1 MSEITEPHPASE
13 GWTIEVT
20 PMEMMRVLTFARSRL
35 SHVDDSVVW
44 VKHNG
49 VASRRWLIGGDR
61 FWMWVDSTGGSAD
74 PVDVVAIPVPFLD
87 AVCELAQAFGTATI
101 YRDAADG
108 RFAAYSADEH
118 LWWDSIENHPDT
130 WYFDE
135 EVSFADPVSAKVDFS
150 ALERMVST
158 YGTNRGGLHR
168 GESGTIPPY
177 VTLGVGGGRLRWTTS
192 YTRFNQPDV
201 SGSTVAETD
210 GEGLVAFC
218 PLDMFRVIH
227 VVPTVGEVTV
237 SWESSDAGE
246 VCLHDED
253 WGIVCEITD
262 EVVHQVYEEVDGAFT
277 ENEWIETD
285 PFGLRR
291 GVLTYRN
298 AEERVVVVTV
308 VEGVDSALDCVRM
321 STRVATVEGDPGAV
335 LENLNALNGKLVGAK
350 VIRDG
355 DGVYVCVEFSAP
367 APRGYIGVKIRDLF
381 RHAARCDGLDQFLP
395 LFSLPTAD

>member
-35 SHVDDSVVW
+35 PHVDDSVVW

-74 PVDVVAIPVPFLD
+74 PVEVVAIPVPFLG

-101 YRDAADG
+101 YRDATDG

-135 EVSFADPVSAKVDFS
+135 EVSFDDPVSAKVDFA

-158 YGTNRGGLHR
+158 YVINRGGLHL

-192 YTRFNQPDV
+192 YARFNQPDV

-210 GEGLVAFC
+210 GEGMIAFC
-218 PLDMFRVIH
+218 PLDMFRVVH

-253 WGIVCEITD
+253 WGIVCEVTD
-262 EVVHQVYEEVDGAFT
+262 EVLHQVYDEVFAAFA
-277 ENEWIETD
+277 ENEWIEVE
-285 PFGLRR
+285 PFGLRH
-291 GVLTYRN
+291 GVLTFRN
-298 AEERVVVVTV
+298 SEERVVVVTV
-308 VEGVDSALDCVRM
+308 VEGVDNARDYVRM

-355 DGVYVCVEFSAP
+355 DGVYVSVEFSTP
-367 APRGYIGVKIRDLF
+367 APKGYIGIKIKDLF
-381 RHAARCDGLDQFLP
+381 RHAAKCEGLDQFLP